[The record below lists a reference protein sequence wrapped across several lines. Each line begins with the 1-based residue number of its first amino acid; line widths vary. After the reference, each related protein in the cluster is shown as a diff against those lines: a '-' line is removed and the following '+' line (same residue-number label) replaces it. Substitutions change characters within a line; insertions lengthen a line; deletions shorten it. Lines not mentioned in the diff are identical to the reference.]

1 MNDCPELATAMLATL
16 FTAALLL
23 TGIAGV
29 LYEPHQPHKAGWQ
42 DRSVSNLTFATCFI
56 RFSSIRLDPC

>member
-1 MNDCPELATAMLATL
+1 MIVSGTINSNAGQTFYGRATADR
-16 FTAALLL
+16 
-23 TGIAGV
+23 IAGV

-42 DRSVSNLTFATCFI
+42 DRSVSNLTFATCFN